1 MCTLGGLF
9 ALGRNSDI
17 VQNQIFS
24 EEVAIRIQNG
34 AAFLNKK
41 LQTWDVAS
49 CDHVGFEII
58 IPCMLEHLNQQGL
71 TFTFPGQTLL
81 AELNEK
87 KLAKIH
93 PAVWSG
99 NVQTTITHSLE
110 AFLGKGDFSGLKD
123 QRVFGGMGSSPAS
136 TAAYLMSCSEWDG
149 EAETYLRTVLGS
161 RWAGEIGGVPGMY
174 PTTGFEVL
182 WVSQPLLYLSFPL
195 LTPLP
200 DYFNSFGRRI

>member
-1 MCTLGGLF
+1 VCTLGGLF
-9 ALGRNSDI
+9 ALSKNSDI
-17 VQNQIFS
+17 IQNQIS
-24 EEVAIRIQNG
+24 PGEIAIRIQNG
-34 AAFLNKK
+34 AAFLNEK

-58 IPCMLEHLNQQGL
+58 IPSMLQHLSKQGL
-71 TFTFPGQTLL
+71 TFAFPGQALL

-93 PAVWSG
+93 PTVWSG
-99 NVQTTITHSLE
+99 KVQTTITHSLE
-110 AFLGKGDFSGLKD
+110 AFLGKEDFSGLKD

-136 TAAYLMSCSEWDG
+136 TAAYLMSCSEWDD
-149 EAETYLRTVLGS
+149 EAEAYLRTVLRS

-182 WVSQPLLYLSFPL
+182 WVSQPLS
-195 LTPLP
+195 
-200 DYFNSFGRRI
+200 